1 MSNIKTPSQQF
12 AAWLLSGDPWVEYR
26 TRLDLVNQDAH
37 SPEVSEARTRLI
49 NHPQIQ
55 SLIAELS
62 NWPGAVLKSHKDAN
76 HPIHKLAFL
85 TDLGLKAN
93 DPGMDIIV
101 HKILS
106 HQSPEGS
113 FQILTNIK

>member
-1 MSNIKTPSQQF
+1 LKQDESDPDV
-12 AAWLLSGDPWVEYR
+12 AA
-26 TRLDLVNQDAH
+26 
-37 SPEVSEARTRLI
+37 ARTRLI
-49 NHPQIQ
+49 HHPQIQ
-55 SLIAELS
+55 NLISELS

-76 HPIHKLAFL
+76 HPIHKLSFL
-85 TDLGLKAN
+85 SDLGLKAN